1 MWILTKYLLSI
12 FHMPG
17 IAFYIHCL
25 SWLSFSFAK
34 MSKIYWWGN
43 GSTHDHKASNL
54 QSWGLHFWLQRVSLL
69 LPCRN
74 ASRSLLLAV
83 VVPFCKMDSLKGSCN
98 VWGWLISYYISW
110 TAVLFHVRFLS
121 SSLLGT
127 VCLPSQ
133 TSCAEALT
141 PMGWY

>member
-1 MWILTKYLLSI
+1 MWILIKYWVSSTCQELHFICTVSHDCHAVL
-12 FHMPG
+12 P
-17 IAFYIHCL
+17 
-25 SWLSFSFAK
+25 K

-43 GSTHDHKASNL
+43 RSTHDHKASNL

-69 LPCRN
+69 LPCGN

-83 VVPFCKMDSLKGSCN
+83 IVPFCKMDSLKGSCN

-127 VCLPSQ
+127 ACLPSQ
-133 TSCAEALT
+133 TSYAEALT